1 MLLPGRPR
9 LSSVQISKDKAWNQG
24 RTLAFSLAIGSVR
37 QVCHLKTDFQTQAQA
52 LSYLHKNRT
61 AIERIA
67 RERFGRGEIEDG
79 VIHLTML

>member
-1 MLLPGRPR
+1 MSRDT
-9 LSSVQISKDKAWNQG
+9 SSGVRISKDPAWDQG
-24 RTLAFSLAIGSVR
+24 RTLAFALAIGSVR
-37 QVCHLKTDFQTQAQA
+37 QVCHLKTNFQTQAQA

-79 VIHLTML
+79 VIHLTMV